1 MTNWRIVSKTVAD
14 RWLQRYKKE
23 MKGDEFTKWIKDFD
37 ASTIVTVIVDG
48 IEFMTRD
55 YLKLKLTN
63 EKN

>member
-14 RWLQRYKKE
+14 AWLQRYKKE
-23 MKGDEFTKWIKDFD
+23 MKENEFTTWIKDFD
-37 ASTIVTVIVDG
+37 ASTIVTVIVDD